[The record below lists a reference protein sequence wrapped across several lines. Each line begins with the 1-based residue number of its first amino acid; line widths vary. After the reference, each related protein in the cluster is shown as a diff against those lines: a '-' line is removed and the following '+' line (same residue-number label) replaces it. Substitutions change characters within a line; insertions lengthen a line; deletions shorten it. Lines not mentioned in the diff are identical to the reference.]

1 MKGLKLAKSEM
12 HPSVGYVPA
21 GIIELTKKQQEG
33 WAYVR
38 P

>member
-1 MKGLKLAKSEM
+1 MLQ
-12 HPSVGYVPA
+12 SVGYVPA
-21 GIIELTKKQQEG
+21 GITEIMKKKQQEG